1 MSDKN
6 GSEYFR
12 FFTEIG
18 ILEQLSRAM
27 LQARL
32 PDGMLVPHFTV
43 LNHLVRVK
51 DGRTPLE
58 LAQAFQ
64 VPKTTMT
71 HTLAGLVKAGLVV
84 MRANEDDGRSK
95 RVWISKKGIAFR
107 DKAIRS
113 LDEDVERL
121 STSFSVARVKR
132 LLPELEAI
140 RKTMDADRD
149 RR

>member
-1 MSDKN
+1 MPDKN
-6 GSEYFR
+6 GSDYFR
-12 FFTEIG
+12 FFNEIG

-71 HTLAGLVKAGLVV
+71 HTLAGLVKADLVV
-84 MRANEDDGRSK
+84 MRANKDDGRSK
-95 RVWISKKGIAFR
+95 RVWITKKGIGFR
-107 DKAIRS
+107 QEAIGS
-113 LDEDVERL
+113 LDEDLARL
-121 STSFSVARVKR
+121 RKSFSEARVKR
-132 LLPELEAI
+132 LLPELQALREI
-140 RKTMDADRD
+140 MDADRD
-149 RR
+149 RY